1 MNIFKKTIRKKIKH
15 LWINNHLTIIIMMTG
30 FLLSLTLLS
39 FTSYNTQNAEKKKE
53 PVYLNPDAP
62 VDERVEDLLKR
73 LTLEEKVH
81 LLYGNVVEHGKRT
94 PGKRF
99 FSGGVERLNIPPISF
114 LDGRQGVRTFDKEG
128 RNPRANSDGSLPE
141 GLIPTT
147 ALSSTLSLS
156 CTWDEE
162 AAKKYGGLIA
172 NEMLAVDRHVLF
184 APMINLVRTPLNG
197 RNFENLGEDPF
208 LSGRTAVAYI
218 QGVQEKKVGAC
229 ACLLVA
235 NDYEKNRHYTSSNM
249 DERTLREI
257 HMLPYE
263 MAAQEGEVW
272 TMMAA
277 NSLLNGVHCAH
288 HKKLIKETMKGKIGY
303 DGVMLTDWRAAYE
316 TVPTA
321 LAGMDMTTGL
331 CAYVFGD
338 GNLLEAVRA
347 GKVPESMI
355 DDKARRVIK
364 LYIRSCVL
372 NPELR
377 EEGAVDTKEHR
388 AIARELAAEGMVL
401 LKNENNLLPID
412 PEKTGKIVVTGPGAD
427 IVAKGHGSGDVHTR
441 VQVTPIEGME
451 AAFSEKSDI
460 IHVPFHKKGEE
471 RLYNYQNIKSSA
483 ANADALVFFAT
494 GEKYS
499 EGGSLKTMQ
508 LPFNQDIIIENLA
521 KHSKNLIV
529 VLMTGSAVSVE
540 PWADQVPAIL
550 GAWFAGQATGHAIAD
565 ILTGKVNP
573 GGKLSFT
580 MAKNIKHYPVHALRE
595 WPADLIADE
604 LPGPA
609 PRAAEKRKVVH
620 AFSGEYKEGVLV
632 GHRWFDKKNI
642 APRFEFGFGLS
653 YTSFQFSD
661 LTINKEQESINVSC
675 IVKNTGDR
683 DGSEVVQV
691 YVSYPESD
699 VTRPLYELKGFKKR
713 FIAKNNQ
720 GEIIINIPLSLLTYY
735 NTDKDNWKLEAGE
748 YGIHVGNSSRN
759 LLLESK
765 ITIDKER
772 EFESQ

>member
-1 MNIFKKTIRKKIKH
+1 MKFYLPSAILFAGVLFICFTLSCNNDSNKKVAK
-15 LWINNHLTIIIMMTG
+15 NGN
-30 FLLSLTLLS
+30 
-39 FTSYNTQNAEKKKE
+39 
-53 PVYLNPDAP
+53 PVYLDPHADMND
-62 VDERVEDLLKR
+62 RVEDLLNR

-81 LLYGNVVEHGKRT
+81 LLYGNVVEHSKRT

-128 RNPRANSDGSLPE
+128 RNPRAKPDGSLPE

-162 AAKKYGGLIA
+162 AAKEYGGLIA

-184 APMINLVRTPLNG
+184 APMINLVRTPLTG
-197 RNFENLGEDPF
+197 RNVENRGEDPF

-218 QGVQEKKVGAC
+218 QGVQQKKVGAC

-235 NDYEKNRHYTSSNM
+235 NDYEKNRHYTSSNL

-263 MAAQEGEVW
+263 MAAREGEVW
-272 TMMAA
+272 TMMTA
-277 NSLLNGVHCAH
+277 NSLLNGVHCAQN
-288 HKKLIKETMKGKIGY
+288 KELIQERLKDKIGY
-303 DGVMLTDWRAAYE
+303 DGVALTDWRAAYE

-321 LAGMDMTTGL
+321 MAGTDMTTGF
-331 CAYVFGD
+331 CAYVFGN
-338 GNLLEAVRA
+338 GNLLEAVKA

-388 AIARELAAEGMVL
+388 SIARKLAAEGMVL

-412 PEKTGKIVVTGPGAD
+412 PEKTGKIVITGPGAD

-441 VQVTPIEGME
+441 VQVTPIEGIE
-451 AAFSEKSDI
+451 TAFSEKSEI
-460 IHVPFHKKGEE
+460 IHVPYHRKGEE

-521 KHSKNLIV
+521 KHNKNLIV

-580 MAKNIKHYPVHALRE
+580 MAKNIEHYPVHALRE

-609 PRAAEKRKVVH
+609 PHAAEKRKAVH
-620 AFSGEYKEGVLV
+620 AFSGEYKEGVFV

-642 APRFEFGFGLS
+642 EPRYDFGFGLS
-653 YTSFQFSD
+653 YTNFQFSD
-661 LTINKEQESINVSC
+661 LITDKNEESINLSC
-675 IVKNTGDR
+675 VVKNTGDR
-683 DGSEVVQV
+683 PGSEVVQV
-691 YVSYPESD
+691 YVSYPDSE
-699 VTRPLYELKGFKKR
+699 VERPLYELKGFKKV
-713 FIAKNNQ
+713 FIDKNSQ
-720 GEIIINIPLSLLTYY
+720 KKIEINIPLSLLTYY
-735 NTDKDNWKLEAGE
+735 NVDKDNWKMVSGE
-748 YGIHVGNSSRN
+748 YGIHVGNSSRSFF
-759 LLLESK
+759 LEDK
-765 ITIDKER
+765 ITIGKAR
-772 EFESQ
+772 EYESQ